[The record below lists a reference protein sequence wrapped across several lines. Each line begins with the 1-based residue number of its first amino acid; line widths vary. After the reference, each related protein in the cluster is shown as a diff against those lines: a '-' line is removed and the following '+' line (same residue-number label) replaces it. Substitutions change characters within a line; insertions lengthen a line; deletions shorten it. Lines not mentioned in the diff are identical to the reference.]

1 MTDNDFNTIKAVEN
15 LPTVAGLT
23 PTGQRQERKR
33 RPTPPRR
40 DQDSGETPPDKAAT
54 ERDTDSHK
62 IDYCA

>member
-15 LPTVAGLT
+15 LQNVTGLT

-40 DQDSGETPPDKAAT
+40 GQEPGGTPPDKATA
-54 ERDTDSHK
+54 ERDSDSHR